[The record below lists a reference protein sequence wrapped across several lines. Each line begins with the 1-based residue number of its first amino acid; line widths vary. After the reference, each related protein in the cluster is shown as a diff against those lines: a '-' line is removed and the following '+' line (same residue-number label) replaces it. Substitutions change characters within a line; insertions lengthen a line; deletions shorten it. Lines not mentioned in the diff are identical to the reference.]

1 LKTYNIHISHTQHT
15 HNTKVPLPRW
25 TVPGSSPRPNEIWRS
40 NSNPGMLLDYR
51 RFRRDSVTLF
61 TDNMINQ
68 LKGALNGGGVKG
80 KITTNAPGGFWD
92 KALDHNDLFSNMDF
106 AGYDNYPVSEPAS
119 IEGKFCVCSPRP
131 SSSSFLLYSMFFHFS
146 FFVCESIL
154 FYKYERFFIFLLTS
168 YIYIF
173 FKLKNMFFTPEL
185 F

>member
-1 LKTYNIHISHTQHT
+1 
-15 HNTKVPLPRW
+15 
-25 TVPGSSPRPNEIWRS
+25 
-40 NSNPGMLLDYR
+40 MLLDYR

-119 IEGKFCVCSPRP
+119 IEGK
-131 SSSSFLLYSMFFHFS
+131 
-146 FFVCESIL
+146 IL
-154 FYKYERFFIFLLTS
+154 RLLTTTILHLLTHII

-173 FKLKNMFFTPEL
+173 
-185 F
+185 